1 MMMNT
6 RKVTRLQVRDLAS
19 FSGFERVEKLVK

>member
-1 MMMNT
+1 MMNT

-19 FSGFERVEKLVK
+19 FIGFEKVEKLVK